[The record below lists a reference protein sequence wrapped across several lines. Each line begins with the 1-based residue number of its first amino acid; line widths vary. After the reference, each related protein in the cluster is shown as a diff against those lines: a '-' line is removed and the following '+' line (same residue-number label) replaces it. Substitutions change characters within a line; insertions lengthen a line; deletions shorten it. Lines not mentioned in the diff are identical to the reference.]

1 METYSLRLVTARLK
15 ERGVPFV
22 HSSAR
27 VYGVNL
33 VEHGVR
39 VAIDG
44 DGDGDGGRYNLSVQT
59 HPLVCGESFAETALQ
74 RIDTNGEGDGGGGD
88 GGGGGGSIVYDGTL
102 GYHDVRRFYTPA
114 ELFAHLD
121 EVLTKK
127 VTKNENTN
135 KDEEVAAAAA
145 RRPRKAAACPWR
157 DLFRN
162 A

>member
-39 VAIDG
+39 IAIDG

-74 RIDTNGEGDGGGGD
+74 RIDTNGEGGGGDDGGGG
-88 GGGGGGSIVYDGTL
+88 SVVYDGTL

-121 EVLTKK
+121 EVLTK
-127 VTKNENTN
+127 NENTN
-135 KDEEVAAAAA
+135 KEEEEVAA
-145 RRPRKAAACPWR
+145 RRPRKAAACPPWR